1 METESGTRS
10 TTIGYD
16 CQAPSMIGAAQ
27 IKAARALLGLDQR
40 ELSELA
46 DVGIST
52 LKRIEL
58 ATEVTGSARSLW
70 KIERAL
76 ERAGVEFIAEEAGRG
91 PGVRLR
97 RPQSKR
103 L

>member
-1 METESGTRS
+1 
-10 TTIGYD
+10 
-16 CQAPSMIGAAQ
+16 MIGAAQ
-27 IKAARALLGLDQR
+27 IKAARALLGLDQQ
-40 ELSELA
+40 ELSKLA

-58 ATEVTGSARSLW
+58 ASEVTGSARSLW
-70 KIERAL
+70 KIQLAL
-76 ERAGVEFIAEEAGRG
+76 EHAGVEFIPEEAGRG

-97 RPQSKR
+97 RPQERR

>member
-1 METESGTRS
+1 
-10 TTIGYD
+10 
-16 CQAPSMIGAAQ
+16 MIGAAQ
-27 IKAARALLGLDQR
+27 IKAARALLGLDQQ
-40 ELSELA
+40 ELSKLA

-70 KIERAL
+70 KIQQAL
-76 ERAGVEFIAEEAGRG
+76 EYAGVEFISEEAGRG

-97 RPQSKR
+97 RPQQKR
-103 L
+103 P

>member
-1 METESGTRS
+1 
-10 TTIGYD
+10 
-16 CQAPSMIGAAQ
+16 MIGAAQ
-27 IKAARALLGLDQR
+27 IKAARALLGLDQQ

-46 DVGIST
+46 DIGIST

-70 KIERAL
+70 KIQRAL
-76 ERAGVEFIAEEAGRG
+76 EGAGVEFIPEEAERG

-97 RPQSKR
+97 RPQHKR